1 MDRHSQWRRR
11 CGEYGIVRVLECGR
25 SRGSLRHFVLGAN
38 ANMVSRQFCSL
49 IFGALLCLSS
59 AARAQ
64 QQPEQRSDQEI
75 ALVGSLLVSLQP
87 ELDGCCEPYLAGP
100 LGGSKLGVGG
110 SLTVA
115 QPNGFVFA
123 VELNTAMPMSGSQSG
138 RIVPGPGAVVST
150 HGDTLISALPGVRQR
165 LGTAAVDFLGG
176 PTLVFGSSGQG
187 GQSVDSAPGLAV
199 TGGFDVIIIDRSASG
214 GGTVVQVHVCLSQG
228 RNFLARSWETH
239 SPTWNR
245 SSDPFGRPLMK
256 CPH

>member
-1 MDRHSQWRRR
+1 
-11 CGEYGIVRVLECGR
+11 
-25 SRGSLRHFVLGAN
+25 
-38 ANMVSRQFCSL
+38 MVSRQFCSL

-199 TGGFDVIIIDRSASG
+199 TGGFDVILSIGARAA
-214 GGTVVQVHVCLSQG
+214 VVPSFRYTFAYRKEEISLLGLGKHIL
-228 RNFLARSWETH
+228 
-239 SPTWNR
+239 
-245 SSDPFGRPLMK
+245 RPGIGVRIRLGD
-256 CPH
+256 H